1 MIHMSNVVPELGSIA
16 VMYWRDWPICTGI
29 VVSKNDILRC
39 QVGAGTFTEFIRE
52 CNISFILEGKMI
64 ITKISNINDWNILWN
79 EYIGY
84 RRAFEDKNNSDLH
97 SRHIN
102 IKLELCHNH
111 AQHMLLEY
119 SRSPYF
125 W

>member
-1 MIHMSNVVPELGSIA
+1 
-16 VMYWRDWPICTGI
+16 
-29 VVSKNDILRC
+29 
-39 QVGAGTFTEFIRE
+39 
-52 CNISFILEGKMI
+52 MI
-64 ITKISNINDWNILWN
+64 ITKISNSNDWNILWN

-119 SRSPYF
+119 VGVRISGDYSPVPIDPIEIKFMVTDKDKFFEFKMSY
-125 W
+125 